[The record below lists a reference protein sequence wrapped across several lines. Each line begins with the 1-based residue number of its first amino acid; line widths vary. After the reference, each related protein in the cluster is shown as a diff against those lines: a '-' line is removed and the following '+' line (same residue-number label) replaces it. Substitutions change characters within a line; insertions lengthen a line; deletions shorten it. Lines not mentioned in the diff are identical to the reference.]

1 MNASQLLAWLVCLAL
16 AFFAS
21 ALAAR
26 NGWKTAVLEKQ
37 FVAVQQEAQARQD
50 VLEEIRDVL
59 QSIDRRM
66 AAEDAASP
74 AGEALPPSPER
85 EAMAAPGPVR

>member
-1 MNASQLLAWLVCLAL
+1 MNASQLLAWIICLAL

-37 FVAVQQEAQARQD
+37 FAAVQETAQERQE

-59 QSIDRRM
+59 QSIDRQM
-66 AAEDAASP
+66 AAQGDAPSMDQASATLAVPDTMVSAP
-74 AGEALPPSPER
+74 AG
-85 EAMAAPGPVR
+85 